1 MQMLLIKFI
10 KKSFFRKYY
19 TKQPKNIND
28 INLMVNKV
36 KKLLI
41 KNDKIFQ

>member
-1 MQMLLIKFI
+1 MQKLLIKLI
-10 KKSFFRKYY
+10 KKSVFKKYY
-19 TKQPKNIND
+19 NKQPKNIND

-41 KNDKIFQ
+41 QNDKILQ